1 MRHFLLVSILFIS
14 LSPIMKAQE
23 GKSMELTLDQVI
35 EIAGKQSLDAFIN
48 KNMYLRN
55 YWEYRFF
62 KADRRP
68 LLSLSAT
75 PIDYYNSVSKQYNY
89 EDNEDY
95 FVRRNYFTSEV
106 GLELS
111 QKVPFTGG
119 EIFMSSDLSMLQNI
133 EDNNSSSFSS
143 TPAVVGYRQNITGY
157 NSMRWESKLSPMEF
171 EKAKKDYIQSRETLS
186 QTSVSKFFQLVSA
199 QIDVS
204 IAENNYNNADT
215 LYQIG
220 QGRFK
225 AGTITRDELLS
236 LQLSAMNA
244 ELSVT
249 QANQAL
255 VRANAELASFLTMD
269 ENTKITCHV
278 SDNMPIPFINV
289 ANAVELAMEN
299 NPDILDQEI
308 RLMEADMNVRSAK
321 SNNGLSA
328 NVFLQFG
335 LDNSADKLK
344 NVYQD
349 PSQSQ
354 RASLGLSMP
363 ILDWG
368 RRKGSV
374 QIAEAQK
381 QETVNRIKQEVIDFR
396 QNVSMNVME
405 FNIQSTQVNNAAK
418 ADTIANLGYDVTIQR
433 FKIGKLE
440 VTNLNIAQNNLSQ
453 ARRAYYS
460 ALQKYWNYY
469 YLIRKLT
476 LYDFEKSETLSE
488 NFDELINQ

>member
-1 MRHFLLVSILFIS
+1 MRYLVFISALFIS
-14 LSPIMKAQE
+14 FGHIAKAQDE
-23 GKSMELTLDQVI
+23 TSIELSLDQVI
-35 EIAGKQSLDAFIN
+35 EMAGKQSLDAFIN

-62 KADRRP
+62 KAERRP
-68 LLSLSAT
+68 LLSLSST
-75 PIDYYNSVSKQYNY
+75 PVNYYNSVSKQYDF
-89 EDNEDY
+89 ETNEDY
-95 FVRRNYFTSEV
+95 YVRRNYLTSEV
-106 GLELS
+106 SLELS

-119 EIFMSSDLSMLQNI
+119 EIFMSSELSMLQNI
-133 EDNNSSSFSS
+133 EGENSSSFSS
-143 TPAVVGYRQNITGY
+143 APAVIGYRQNITGY
-157 NSMRWESKLSPMEF
+157 NSMKWESKLSPMEF
-171 EKAKKDYIQSRETLS
+171 EKAKKDFIQSREELA
-186 QTSVSKFFQLVSA
+186 QTSVSKFFQLVNA
-199 QIDVS
+199 QIAVS

-236 LQLSAMNA
+236 LQLSAMNS

-249 QANQAL
+249 QSNQSL
-255 VRANAELASFLTMD
+255 VRANAELASFLSMD
-269 ENTKITCHV
+269 ENTRITCQV
-278 SDNMPIPFINV
+278 PENMPIPFINV
-289 ANAVELAMEN
+289 SSAVELAMQN
-299 NPDILDQEI
+299 NPDILEQEI
-308 RLMEADMNVRSAK
+308 RLLQADMNVRSAK

-328 NVFLQFG
+328 NVFLQYG
-335 LDNSADKLK
+335 LDDTDPEFA
-344 NVYQD
+344 NVYKD
-349 PSQSQ
+349 PAQSQ
-354 RASLGLSMP
+354 RASVGLSMP

-381 QETVNRIKQEVIDFR
+381 EETANRIKQEIIDFR

-440 VTNLNIAQNNLSQ
+440 VTNLNIAQNNLSE

-476 LYDFEKSETLSE
+476 LYDFENDEALFE
-488 NFDELINQ
+488 DFDKLINP

>member
-68 LLSLSAT
+68 LLSLSTT

>member
-1 MRHFLLVSILFIS
+1 MRYLLLILMLFWGFG
-14 LSPIMKAQE
+14 QTV
-23 GKSMELTLDQVI
+23 KSQDNTAVELTLKQVI
-35 EIAGKQSLDAFIN
+35 DMAGKQSLDAFIN

-62 KADRRP
+62 KADRMP

-75 PIDYYNSVSKQYNY
+75 PINYYNSVSKQYNF

-95 FVRRNYFTSEV
+95 YVRRNYFTSEV

-119 EIFMSSDLSMLQNI
+119 EIFMSSELTMLQNI
-133 EDNNSSSFSS
+133 EDKNSSSFSS
-143 TPAVVGYRQNITGY
+143 TPAVIGYRQNITGY

-171 EKAKKDYIQSRETLS
+171 EKAKKDYIQSREELA

-199 QIDVS
+199 QIGVS

-249 QANQAL
+249 QANQSM
-255 VRANAELASFLTMD
+255 VRANAELASFLSMN
-269 ENTKITCHV
+269 ENTQITCHV
-278 SDNMPIPFINV
+278 PEDMPIPFINV
-289 ANAVELAMEN
+289 SNAVELAMQN

-308 RLMEADMNVRSAK
+308 RLLQADMNVRSAK

-328 NVFLQFG
+328 NVFVQYG
-335 LDNSADKLK
+335 LDNTAPEFE
-344 NVYQD
+344 NVYKN

-354 RASLGLSMP
+354 RASIGLSMP

-381 QETVNRIKQEVIDFR
+381 EETVNRIKQEVIDFR
-396 QNVSMNVME
+396 QNISMNVME

-440 VTNLNIAQNNLSQ
+440 VTNLNIAQNNLSE

-476 LYDFEKSETLSE
+476 LYDFENKKTLSE
-488 NFDELINQ
+488 DFEKLINQ